1 MYLHCH
7 GFSQHASFGSFFF
20 FLHRAPHFIDYLW
33 SASLLHICDFSLLVK
48 KMEKKCMKKEQKEN
62 GKKTKR
68 KYHNLLLFTFFSNHL
83 ALNR

>member
-33 SASLLHICDFSLLVK
+33 SASLLHICDFSFLVK
-48 KMEKKCMKKEQKEN
+48 KMEKKMYEKRA
-62 GKKTKR
+62 KR
-68 KYHNLLLFTFFSNHL
+68 KRKKDKTEVSQSAFVYFFF
-83 ALNR
+83 